1 MPRKTGGNT
10 TSRRKKT
17 TTPAESA
24 AVQSVPEQQVTET
37 QSGVP
42 EAGKAATEVRNV
54 IPEIRVEARGNVTP
68 ISGAVKKT
76 AAESSGKDSAAKQSS
91 GKHLN
96 GNLDEEIRRRAYE
109 LFLERGGVAGDP
121 AHDWLIAEREVRARH
136 AGTNPQSALAASQG
150 RN

>member
-54 IPEIRVEARGNVTP
+54 IPEIRGEARGNVTP

-109 LFLERGGVAGDP
+109 LYEERGREDGHDLD
-121 AHDWLIAEREVRARH
+121 DWLRAEAEITGTGVR
-136 AGTNPQSALAASQG
+136 TVAA
-150 RN
+150 